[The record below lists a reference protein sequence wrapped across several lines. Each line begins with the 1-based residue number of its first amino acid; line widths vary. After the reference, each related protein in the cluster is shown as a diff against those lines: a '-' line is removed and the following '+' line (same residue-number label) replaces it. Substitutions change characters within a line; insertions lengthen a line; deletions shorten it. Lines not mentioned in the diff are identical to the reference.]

1 MDLLT
6 IRHKDFILY
15 IECANFDATWYKAKN
30 NLGEDALMST
40 YSWSD
45 GVESVVIHNDS
56 DEITTINKG
65 EQAQAIF
72 FDNTDYPI
80 WVEFN
85 DHVNNA
91 QWGSDLQS
99 DNEKFSFR
107 RHTLAGY
114 INYGN
119 DIGRSEIKFIY
130 KVGKETCKFCFSFE
144 VLSSKLDYHKHWKA
158 IIEDIEHEYRMLSR
172 IHP

>member
-6 IRHKDFILY
+6 IRHKDFTLY
-15 IECANFDATWYKAKN
+15 IECAKFDATWYKAKS
-30 NLGEDALMST
+30 NLGEDALVST

-45 GVESVVIHNDS
+45 GVESVVIHGDS
-56 DEITTINKG
+56 DEVTTINKG

-119 DIGRSEIKFIY
+119 DIGAAK
-130 KVGKETCKFCFSFE
+130 
-144 VLSSKLDYHKHWKA
+144 
-158 IIEDIEHEYRMLSR
+158 
-172 IHP
+172 